1 MAVIGKAS
9 EGTPPLW
16 DEADEGS
23 TGEEQAAVDGAAH
36 NKFSH

>member
-1 MAVIGKAS
+1 MGWCVG
-9 EGTPPLW
+9 
-16 DEADEGS
+16 ADEGS